1 MRGLVAISFALGLL
15 VFGYVGLSGGW
26 PIWLVSLFG
35 AFALACIYYAL
46 AGMAVVAIFL
56 RAILAMLPI
65 GAAAG
70 AIIYF
75 VISRDILETE
85 ETRAVIA
92 AIVVA
97 AGWIVAF
104 VTGEMRQTNLQQE
117 RRRDTIRAALVEI
130 QQILAATA
138 PTRWDDIA
146 KETKAE
152 FEKDS
157 DYVIFV
163 MYAPQFSVLKRLIE
177 QVEIL
182 HKDQIERVMALYQ
195 LLDRI
200 EEIEERFDMEQ
211 FKSLPWQRRQKV
223 VLRYIELQ
231 KKVPTAAERAEAAL
245 KDAPFWGLLRRLR

>member
-15 VFGYVGLSGGW
+15 VLGYVGLSGGW
-26 PIWLVSLFG
+26 PIWLVSLFW

-75 VISRDILETE
+75 VISRDVLETE

-104 VTGEMRQTNLQQE
+104 VTGEMRKTNLEQE

-152 FEKDS
+152 FEKDP

-182 HKDQIERVMALYQ
+182 HKDQIERVMAIYQ

-200 EEIEERFDMEQ
+200 EERVDMEQ

-231 KKVPTAAERAEAAL
+231 KKVPTAAEGAEAAL